1 MRVLLTEDFLAL
13 PKRVDKLQAEFEE
26 FREETRTGFRAVNE
40 RIDSTNTE
48 VRSLSDRLD
57 ENTRRLDENTRRLDE
72 NTRRVDEN
80 TRRLDENTRA
90 IRRLEGHV
98 GRLTGNTYEDLCRY
112 EIAAILDR
120 WLNTPV
126 LADRDLITAK
136 LLVARQSN
144 AISRDEY
151 LDGLRPDI
159 VARGVDDTAHAGPLA
174 VVEVSVTFNRSDLE
188 NAANRAEVIS
198 KVTGTEVF
206 PFVATHGTWPDE
218 VNAVAEA
225 LGVTIIRHEDPDY
238 PPDDD

>member
-1 MRVLLTEDFLAL
+1 M
-13 PKRVDKLQAEFEE
+13 
-26 FREETRTGFRAVNE
+26 
-40 RIDSTNTE
+40 
-48 VRSLSDRLD
+48 
-57 ENTRRLDENTRRLDE
+57 
-72 NTRRVDEN
+72 
-80 TRRLDENTRA
+80 
-90 IRRLEGHV
+90 
-98 GRLTGNTYEDLCRY
+98 
-112 EIAAILDR
+112 
-120 WLNTPV
+120 PV
-126 LADRDLITAK
+126 LADRDLITAR

-174 VVEVSVTFNRSDLE
+174 VVEVSVTFNRIDLE
-188 NAANRAEVIS
+188 NAANRAKVIS